1 MRDYI
6 FFPLAAILAAVF
18 VLMGLQPWAE
28 RVPTGPWSCG
38 RCANPEDASVEG
50 KELHRFVPGNY
61 NGIKIVT
68 PDGGGAEVL
77 RITRGANEQYGNP
90 ESGPHIVIDSDLEC
104 TLAGRAVEVIVTA
117 RSVGEEFGADRFEV
131 DYFARADVEGE
142 SGWRPFD
149 LTREFKD
156 YAFTFQA
163 PNRGGVMGFDVLGIR
178 PVAPDKQRT
187 MEVKAVRIH
196 AVGPQHPLA
205 CPS

>member
-28 RVPTGPWSCG
+28 RVPTGPLSCG
-38 RCANPEDASVEG
+38 RCANPEDVTADG

-61 NGIKIVT
+61 NGLEIVT
-68 PDGGGAEVL
+68 PDGGGAPVL
-77 RITRGANEQYGNP
+77 QITRAADEQYGNP
-90 ESGPHIVIDSDLEC
+90 ESGPHVVIDSDLEC
-104 TLAGRAVEVIVTA
+104 TLAGREIEVIVTA
-117 RSVGEEFGADRFEV
+117 RSVGGIAADKFEV
-131 DYFARADVEGE
+131 DYFARADAEGE
-142 SGWRPFD
+142 SGWRDFA

-156 YAFTFQA
+156 YPFNFKT

-178 PVAPDKQRT
+178 PVAPDKRRT

-196 AVGPQHPLA
+196 AVGPPNPLA
-205 CPS
+205 CTS